1 MTATN
6 LGLGGNPVKLFNAY
20 VVNVNCNLG
29 LQQSP
34 STCDVTLAEDL
45 NSTPPVVFS
54 KPTMGQYTTL
64 QVGSKFR
71 FDGIITKYEEDI
83 RNISGRTI
91 TVNLSDA
98 REIMSSIPMILA
110 PGFRNVVETIDT
122 TGCSVVDVFGAYD
135 DFDNTGINLSDWNQT
150 GMTYERIAL
159 AFKGG
164 AVNDVGFIF
173 KVVGVSPKAFG
184 EKYRFNLDE
193 VTAIV
198 DRFHRVNTN
207 MISISDFIQEL
218 ANRYTFDWYVT
229 SSRNTTD
236 SHIDVVIHV
245 IDRSSDNVDID
256 LDTFLSNN
264 DGKVVSAKR
273 GFELRNELACAVLF
287 GASVEQMRLVNITGL
302 ANNPVDLSDEG
313 GSDAYLMQENE
324 MRVVLENKDGW
335 ENWVKSNGDFTIY
348 GISDLTAAPTISGNN
363 STDVESQA
371 GINLE
376 HMQDAEDDIA
386 RKGRIFEKLKG
397 NAEASYGK
405 RFLFQ
410 QVVDVDYIDAAW
422 TADVVAG
429 NNDPNEYF
437 RNSQGKTRVFVEYEL
452 GTTLTGDPVDG
463 LLGFG
468 GNFAFGKGAG
478 AAQVLLLNL
487 RAQFDVE
494 KMVVQ
499 SDKADWIIKDGNLFV
514 SGTIEEGNIVKIDNP
529 VIFDKPDTQ
538 EIAEEIEQA
547 TADTSRNTMLGG
559 SRKEGAQT
567 RHKRG
572 HLHGIDGAYGKIHA
586 KVYQPRFVHLPVRS
600 KFTRY
605 GPVFASNINA
615 DSQGKL
621 LIENDDGFSPWE
633 FGGTTL
639 MIDAMQFKV
648 DNSSSNVKTIEAADI
663 TIENFPAFSIGAS
676 LGQNSNINNITINLS
691 GQVTTSYR
699 LQSFLRR
706 FGELSKEELAS
717 LSLFARRGGAE
728 VLPQD
733 RVAFINKYRT
743 LVARQLGGRG
753 SSSSSA
759 KSGGVNSYE

>member
-6 LGLGGNPVKLFNAY
+6 LGLNGSPIKLFDAY

-34 STCDVTLAEDL
+34 STCDVTLVEDL
-45 NSTPPVVFS
+45 NSTPSVVFS
-54 KPTMGQYTTL
+54 KPTMGEYITL

-71 FDGIITKYEEDI
+71 FDGIVTKYEEDI

-98 REIMSSIPMILA
+98 REIMNSIPMILA
-110 PGFRNVVETIDT
+110 PGFRNVVDKINT
-122 TGCSVVDVFGAYD
+122 TGCSVMDVFGAYD
-135 DFDNTGINLSDWNQT
+135 DFDNTGINLSDWNQA

-159 AFKGG
+159 TFKGG
-164 AVNDVGFIF
+164 AIVDVGFVF
-173 KVVGVSPKAFG
+173 NVKGVAPKAFG
-184 EKYRFNLDE
+184 EIYRFNLDE
-193 VTAIV
+193 VTALV
-198 DRFHRVNTN
+198 DGFHRINTN
-207 MISISDFIQEL
+207 TISISDFIQEL

-229 SSRNTTD
+229 SSRNVTD
-236 SHIDVVIHV
+236 SFIDVVVHV
-245 IDRSSDNVDID
+245 IDRSSDNIDID
-256 LDTFLSNN
+256 LDTFLADNA
-264 DGKVVSAKR
+264 GKVISAKR

-287 GASVEQMRLVNITGL
+287 GAPLEQIRLVNITGL

-313 GSDAYLMQENE
+313 GSDSYLMQENE
-324 MRVVLENKDGW
+324 MRVVLGNKDGW
-335 ENWVKSNGDFTIY
+335 ETWVKFNGGFAIYSISN
-348 GISDLTAAPTISGNN
+348 LTAAPTISGND
-363 STDVESQA
+363 STDVKTQT
-371 GINLE
+371 GINPE
-376 HMQDAEDDIA
+376 HMEDTEEDIE

-437 RNSQGKTRVFVEYEL
+437 RNSQGKTRVFVEYKL
-452 GTTLTGDPVDG
+452 GTAITDNPAEG

-468 GNFAFGKGAG
+468 GNFAFGKGQG
-478 AAQVLLLNL
+478 AAQALPLDLRSQFNL
-487 RAQFDVE
+487 DN
-494 KMVVQ
+494 MIVQ
-499 SDKADWIIKDGNLFV
+499 SDKADWIIKSDSLFI
-514 SGTIEEGNIVKIDNP
+514 SGTIEEGNIVKLDNP
-529 VIFDKPDTQ
+529 VIFGKPDTQ
-538 EIAEEIEQA
+538 EIADEIEEA
-547 TADTSRNTMLGG
+547 TVTSSSNTMLGG
-559 SRKEGAQT
+559 SREEGART
-567 RHKRG
+567 RQKRG
-572 HLHGIDGAYGKIHA
+572 HIHGVDGAYGEIHA

-605 GPVFASNINA
+605 GPVFASRMDIN
-615 DSQGKL
+615 SQGKL
-621 LIENDDGFSPWE
+621 IIENDDGFSPWE

-639 MIDAMQFKV
+639 MIDSMQIKV
-648 DNSSSNVKTIEAADI
+648 DNSSSSVKTIETADI
-663 TIENFPAFSIGAS
+663 TIENFPVFSIGDS
-676 LGQNSNINNITINLS
+676 LGKNSNINNITISFGN
-691 GQVTTSYR
+691 QVTTSYR

-706 FGELSKEELAS
+706 FGELSKQELAS
-717 LSLFARRGGAE
+717 LSLFARRGGSI

-733 RVAFINKYRT
+733 RVSFIQKYRT
-743 LVARQLGGRG
+743 LLARQLGGRG